1 MQNLHGFKITGSVLI
16 ISCQLV
22 VEISNHGDGNGDSKS
37 IVLLPQR
44 RRQRRQSR
52 STFVLAEKKRLH
64 ANKEAKQSLTHMQ
77 THFGFGETSHKKH
90 PVFLIQFGSPTL
102 FSKHTTGKKN
112 PNFIIIHVALAPNPI
127 VQFISSAKT
136 IIPPP

>member
-1 MQNLHGFKITGSVLI
+1 MQNLHSFKITGSVLI

-22 VEISNHGDGNGDSKS
+22 VEISNPGDGNRDSKS

-52 STFVLAEKKRLH
+52 STFVLAEKKSLH
-64 ANKEAKQSLTHMQ
+64 ANEEPKQPLTHMQ

-102 FSKHTTGKKN
+102 FSKHTTGKKKKK
-112 PNFIIIHVALAPNPI
+112 IL
-127 VQFISSAKT
+127 ISL
-136 IIPPP
+136 